1 MFIDMMIMGFNG
13 GVDGDGILF
22 LCNCSF
28 ANCMLKQNAF
38 HGFALIGYVSVIYC
52 KRYYVL
58 IFVWR

>member
-38 HGFALIGYVSVIYC
+38 HGFALIGYAKC
-52 KRYYVL
+52 HL
-58 IFVWR
+58 L